1 MGKAKKSFLGRLIA
15 SILVLI
21 LIIVALGLI
30 LFISPVPTLYA
41 KGGLTGYTY
50 IVTLAIAG
58 IYCIIGGKD
67 IEGSY
72 IIGIFD
78 KDNNQVG
85 DTITSEVTLSSLG
98 VDYFV
103 IIGLCLVIVGTI
115 LFLIFYRN
123 KGLTLIGG
131 FFTLA
136 GAILGGFQTLT
147 FASINES
154 FASDLKNAASA
165 VSALFSESNYSIVSI
180 GSICFA
186 VISGLVAIY
195 MIVHAAR
202 IKK

>member
-50 IVTLAIAG
+50 VVTLAIAG

-154 FASDLKNAASA
+154 FASDLKEAASV

-186 VISGLVAIY
+186 VIAGLVAIY